1 MRSKHARRL
10 RARSPLPQLGA
21 LCLCLW
27 LCLAWQAPARA
38 QAVPE
43 YDLKAAFV
51 FNFAVFTDWPAEAL
65 PGGAAMTICAYPGNN
80 LLPALSALSDKLVK
94 GHRVSV
100 RALAGAAGP
109 RGCQILVL
117 DSVDRE
123 RWGQIRKE
131 IAGASVLTVA
141 DERDGHAGGADGMAI
156 ALSVDNKRIGF
167 DVDLAAVRQA
177 RLTLSSKLLR
187 LARSVQ

>member
-1 MRSKHARRL
+1 MRSKRARRL
-10 RARSPLPQLGA
+10 RACSLLPLLGA
-21 LCLCLW
+21 

-43 YDLKAAFV
+43 YELKAAFV
-51 FNFAVFTDWPAEAL
+51 FNFAVFTDWPADAL
-65 PGGAAMTICAYPGNN
+65 PGGAAMTICAYSGNS
-80 LLPALSALSDKLVK
+80 LLPALAALGDKLVN

-100 RALAGAAGP
+100 RTLAGAAGA

-131 IAGASVLTVA
+131 IAGAGVLTVS
-141 DERDGHAGGADGMAI
+141 DERGGGAAADGMAI

>member
-1 MRSKHARRL
+1 MRSKRARRP
-10 RARSPLPQLGA
+10 RACSLLPLLGA
-21 LCLCLW
+21 

-43 YDLKAAFV
+43 YELKAAFV
-51 FNFAVFTDWPAEAL
+51 FNFAVFTDWPADAL
-65 PGGAAMTICAYPGNN
+65 PGGAAMTICAYSGNS
-80 LLPALSALSDKLVK
+80 LLPALGALSDKLVN

-100 RALAGAAGP
+100 RTLAGAAGA

-117 DSVDRE
+117 DGADRE

-131 IAGASVLTVA
+131 IAGAGVLTVA
-141 DERDGHAGGADGMAI
+141 DERGGGGADGTAI